1 MKTAHERVRWRGTLE
16 DTRGGGGGL
25 GPDLRGQ
32 TSTPGERPSHAGSWA
47 EAHTRPVSAH
57 ASLGVQE
64 RREPRSR
71 APPAPGGTARSA
83 FLPGI
88 PRRGW
93 RLEVRMRVRP
103 PRGDAERSPNLRAPL
118 PSRSGRAL
126 GKRLRRAGPPEQRE
140 RRPERRRACPAA
152 AAADDAPEPTAHLR
166 LGARRRRRLGTSS
179 RARRPEG
186 LSGVCFREGAAAGP
200 AGKMPVAVM
209 ADSAFS
215 FKKLLDQCENQEL
228 EAPGGIATPPVY
240 GQLLALYLL
249 HNDIC
254 HTEKSLRPGLSSLH
268 LHHRRRLCSLCG
280 APGGRGRESCRGPGC
295 FLQPVYSPIRARPS
309 PAHPQRAAVGQT
321 DRLRGFPRKLTCH
334 SEFKIHL
341 QNPVY

>member
-64 RREPRSR
+64 GREPRSR

-228 EAPGGIATPPVY
+228 EVAGRVALGEAAGCSAAPGR
-240 GQLLALYLL
+240 
-249 HNDIC
+249 C
-254 HTEKSLRPGLSSLH
+254 RSPG
-268 LHHRRRLCSLCG
+268 
-280 APGGRGRESCRGPGC
+280 
-295 FLQPVYSPIRARPS
+295 
-309 PAHPQRAAVGQT
+309 
-321 DRLRGFPRKLTCH
+321 
-334 SEFKIHL
+334 
-341 QNPVY
+341 